1 MTISIIFDADENS
14 SLTEA
19 YDALRIYFPD
29 TYRELDPILEAKPDE
44 KSVLVGSGSPD
55 YRQLRI
61 DLKHIPSEAI
71 EELRPLLLL
80 LRDII
85 QKFSETKIH
94 GRVVTVEDDETTLF
108 EISASKKDA

>member
-1 MTISIIFDADENS
+1 MTVSIIFDADEQS

-19 YDALRIYFPD
+19 YDALRMFFPD
-29 TYRELDPILEAKPDE
+29 TYRELDTIMTATPDK

-61 DLKHIPSEAI
+61 DLKHIPPEAV

-94 GRVVTVEDDETTLF
+94 GRVVTVEGDEKTLF
-108 EISASKKDA
+108 EISASQEDA